1 MHWPAPVLSADVS
14 HDRGPV
20 MITVEYHVDAA
31 SRDAFLAAMDKVGEQ
46 RRRDG
51 AYAWGIFEHTGEPA
65 HYIEYFLVAS
75 WVEHL
80 RQHDRVTMSD
90 QDQQASVRRY
100 HQANSPRSSGTTWRR
115 TGRARDE
122 SRRHSIAIAG
132 PPLKRW
138 SRWAWRPPRP
148 WEGAQA

>member
-1 MHWPAPVLSADVS
+1 VS

-100 HQANSPRSSGTTWRR
+100 HQGEQPPIV
-115 TGRARDE
+115 
-122 SRRHSIAIAG
+122 RHYLA
-132 PPLKRW
+132 PD
-138 SRWAWRPPRP
+138 RP
-148 WEGAQA
+148 GKG